1 MKSQTLESKSPK
13 TSKQKA
19 LLEMLS
25 PLQCHSQVYD
35 GTLVWSDSNSATL
48 QVDKVLIR
56 MNLCGE
62 CSNSRKYCFELPS
75 MSVFE
80 NLDAKAHANFYW
92 AELISKPTNH
102 VPALFFAAKHW
113 TTEQFNVDQ

>member
-1 MKSQTLESKSPK
+1 MKSQTLESESPK

-35 GTLVWSDSNSATL
+35 GTLGL
-48 QVDKVLIR
+48 ICFKLGKKVDKVLIR

-75 MSVFE
+75 MSVFK
-80 NLDAKAHANFYW
+80 NLDAKHSANLSYEN
-92 AELISKPTNH
+92 AVRKPGNPITQNRNERSAG
-102 VPALFFAAKHW
+102 V
-113 TTEQFNVDQ
+113 

>member
-1 MKSQTLESKSPK
+1 MKSQTLESESPK

-19 LLEMLS
+19 LLEILS

-35 GTLVWSDSNSATL
+35 GTLGLICFNSGTL

-113 TTEQFNVDQ
+113 TTEQFNVAQ

>member
-1 MKSQTLESKSPK
+1 MPFSS
-13 TSKQKA
+13 
-19 LLEMLS
+19 
-25 PLQCHSQVYD
+25 LQWNLWSD
-35 GTLVWSDSNSATL
+35 RSDSNLATL

-62 CSNSRKYCFELPS
+62 CSNSRKYCFVNELPS